1 MILEFICYWIREGD
15 FKKLIA
21 QESQRNLKGRIG
33 AVEVN
38 ILLCVL
44 MKLLCNRTAHL
55 PSRGLV
61 SFSRE

>member
-1 MILEFICYWIREGD
+1 MILELICYWIREGD

-21 QESQRNLKGRIG
+21 QESHRNLKGRIG
-33 AVEVN
+33 GLRVYS
-38 ILLCVL
+38 LLCVL
-44 MKLLCNRTAHL
+44 KKILRNRTAHL